1 MYSENIEY
9 LAALNRI
16 IQRRGGLS
24 QKQRD
29 DLYYFGASA
38 LDLTEEEED
47 ELARAFERDEMRET
61 EKRDRYDA
69 MFNAGVFD

>member
-1 MYSENIEY
+1 MYSDH
-9 LAALNRI
+9 LNYHETLNKI
-16 IQRRGGLS
+16 IKRRGGLTPG
-24 QKQRD
+24 QYN
-29 DLYYFGASA
+29 DLLYGGVSA
-38 LDLTEEEED
+38 LNLTDEEED